1 MIDLKYYVS
10 IVSFELHKLKAC
22 ICLKRAKSQMLS
34 LNNSNNLLTY
44 YHFKNTKNICIE
56 FKMIKK

>member
-34 LNNSNNLLTY
+34 LNNSNNLLTKVNDLSFQKY
-44 YHFKNTKNICIE
+44 KEYMHWI
-56 FKMIKK
+56 

>member
-22 ICLKRAKSQMLS
+22 IYLKRAKSQMLS
-34 LNNSNNLLTY
+34 LNNSNNLLTKVNDLSFQKY
-44 YHFKNTKNICIE
+44 KEYMH
-56 FKMIKK
+56 